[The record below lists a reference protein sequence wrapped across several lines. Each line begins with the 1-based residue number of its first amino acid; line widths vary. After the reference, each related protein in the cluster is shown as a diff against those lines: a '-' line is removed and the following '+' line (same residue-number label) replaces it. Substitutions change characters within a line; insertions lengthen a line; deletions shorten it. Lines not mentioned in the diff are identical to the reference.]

1 MAPYKTVVVDKSEHI
16 ARLTFNRPEANNAFN
31 VEMLRE
37 IVQSLEDIAGDPD
50 VRVMV
55 LTGAGKHFC
64 TSTDMDEF
72 MSKDKTS
79 LLGDSSVIEIK
90 EFAASYPQRVTRMIM
105 EMPKPTIAMVNGR
118 ALADG
123 IDWVLACDLRVGS
136 TKASFVQGYTSM
148 AVCPNTGAT
157 WLLPRAIGVSKAL
170 EFLYLGGTIDASRAH
185 ELGILGRVVEPDKL
199 EEETMSLARQVAA
212 QPPIALRLLKMQVY
226 KGLNL
231 TLDQALELAADCE
244 AMTLKTEDHKIAVAA
259 FTRKEKP
266 QYVGK

>member
-1 MAPYKTVVVDKSEHI
+1 MGLYKTVILDKKDYI
-16 ARLTFNRPEANNAFN
+16 AKLVFNRPEANNAFN
-31 VEMLRE
+31 VEMLHE
-37 IVQSLEDIAGDPD
+37 IVAALENIAKDPEI
-50 VRVMV
+50 RVMI

-72 MSKDKTS
+72 MSKDKSS

-90 EFAASYPQRVTRMIM
+90 EFVANYPQQVTRMIM

-123 IDWVLACDLRVGS
+123 FDWVLACDLRIGS
-136 TKASFVQGYTSM
+136 SKALFVQGYTSM

-157 WLLPRAIGVSKAL
+157 WLLPRAIGISKAL
-170 EFLYLGGTIDASRAH
+170 EFLYLGGSINASQAQ
-185 ELGILGRVVEPDKL
+185 EFGILSKVVEPDML
-199 EEETMSLARQVAA
+199 EEETISLARQIAA
-212 QPPIALRLLKMQVY
+212 QPPITLRLLKMQVY

-231 TLDQALELAADCE
+231 TLDQALELAADAE

-259 FTRKEKP
+259 FLKKEKP
-266 QYVGK
+266 HYIGK